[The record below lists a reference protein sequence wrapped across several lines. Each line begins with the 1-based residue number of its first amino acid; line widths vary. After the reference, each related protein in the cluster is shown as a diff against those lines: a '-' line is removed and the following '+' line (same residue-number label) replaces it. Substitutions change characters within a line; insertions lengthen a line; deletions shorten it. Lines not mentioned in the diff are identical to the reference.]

1 MPFPG
6 RSGCMLLCRVR
17 LLPCSWV
24 VLKAFLDLPFD
35 PALRSLGFQLLLC
48 AIRQYSSLQVEAG
61 DPITQL
67 SARGHE
73 VLG

>member
-1 MPFPG
+1 
-6 RSGCMLLCRVR
+6 
-17 LLPCSWV
+17 V